1 MNDEFEMN
9 YEDQEKIEKACKV
22 TGLEITDS
30 ELRKINKFTLQPL
43 TKEEIF
49 TFKVEMGDNETND
62 RNYEPFSLKA
72 LQKLQKLYI
81 GKTVIKD
88 HSRKTDNQIARIY
101 DTELVSESK
110 LTGAGEPYAK
120 LVAKCYML
128 NNENNKN
135 LISEIKAGI
144 KREVSTSCRPEKLIC
159 NICGTDNMKSYCP
172 HWAGRTYKKENGE
185 VVCMLTIADVKDAY
199 ELSFVTV
206 PAQPRAGVIKHK
218 KELLSTKEETSA
230 TKNEVKK
237 TDADN
242 TETKMKLL
250 ANFAFL
256 KMEVEEN
263 EQKNERTVS
272 AD

>member
-1 MNDEFEMN
+1 MNNEFEMN

-22 TGLEITDS
+22 ASLEITDA

-49 TFKVEMGDNETND
+49 TFKVEMGDNETDD

-88 HSRKTDNQIARIY
+88 HARNVDNQIARIY

-120 LVAKCYML
+120 LIAKCYML
-128 NNENNKN
+128 NNESNKD
-135 LISEIKAGI
+135 LIAEIKAGI
-144 KREVSTSCRPEKLIC
+144 KKEVSTSCRPEKLIC

-172 HWAGRTYKKENGE
+172 HWPGRSYKKENGE

-199 ELSFVTV
+199 ELSFVSV

-218 KELLSTKEETSA
+218 KEELSTKEETTA
-230 TKNEVKK
+230 TKSGTKQTNAEDV
-237 TDADN
+237 
-242 TETKMKLL
+242 ETKMKLL

-256 KMEVEEN
+256 NTEVEEI
-263 EQKNERTVS
+263 E
-272 AD
+272 